1 MGAADAGFVRFEG
14 GGRYGIPAR
23 AVMEA
28 CGQADADAGFQ
39 AVTAVFFGTGGNRQG
54 DGGIEVVGEAVAK
67 GEVCAARACA
77 VSYVAAVSGAVAEF
91 AAVGAAAAQ
100 QVFSRA
106 GALREHGGGVG
117 RQQRQ
122 GGAGVGGICRADVE
136 AAQVPDDGAGVAV
149 VVFCLSDRK
158 IAVGADSR
166 YS

>member
-14 GGRYGIPAR
+14 GGGYGIPAR

-39 AVTAVFFGTGGNRQG
+39 AVAAVFFGTGGNRQG
-54 DGGIEVVGEAVAK
+54 DGGIEVVGDAVAE
-67 GEVCAARACA
+67 GEVCTARACA

-106 GALREHGGGVG
+106 GALCE
-117 RQQRQ
+117 Q
-122 GGAGVGGICRADVE
+122 GTGSSA
-136 AAQVPDDGAGVAV
+136 
-149 VVFCLSDRK
+149 
-158 IAVGADSR
+158 
-166 YS
+166 

>member
-39 AVTAVFFGTGGNRQG
+39 AVAAVFFGTGGDRQG
-54 DGGIEVVGEAVAK
+54 DGGIEVVGDAVAE
-67 GEVCAARACA
+67 GEVCTARACA
-77 VSYVAAVSGAVAEF
+77 VSYVAAISGAVAEF

-106 GALREHGGGVG
+106 GALREQGGGVG
-117 RQQRQ
+117 GKQRQ
-122 GGAGVGGICRADVE
+122 GGAGVGGIDRA
-136 AAQVPDDGAGVAV
+136 ATAQVPDDGAEVAV
-149 VVFCLSDRK
+149 VVVRTADRNVTVGTE
-158 IAVGADSR
+158 AV
-166 YS
+166 